1 MQGTVI
7 YPPWN
12 RFQYVPA
19 CDFPVHHVS
28 DNISIYRH
36 KNALFSIMECH
47 TTLLLTKEL
56 ILQKKKKVGQCAH
69 DHESYHELHHSET
82 KSRTDR
88 MAE

>member
-1 MQGTVI
+1 MSNPLTAETLLSLEYGISKDSIQLPGLIMQGTVI

-56 ILQKKKKVGQCAH
+56 IL
-69 DHESYHELHHSET
+69 
-82 KSRTDR
+82 
-88 MAE
+88 